1 MAAHIENKGVS
12 VLNQT
17 GLAQKFGAV
26 TGHVRISARQVDIN
40 AMRIPAGEAHLL
52 LGADLTVSASDD
64 ALAKLNHEH
73 SYAVINHT
81 LSSTAEFTHNPDAEF
96 PLGEMEQTIA
106 GEIKD
111 GRSHFVDATTIAS
124 RLLGDAIFANFFLL
138 GVAYQQ
144 GLIPIGAT
152 AIAEAIE
159 LNGVAVEL
167 NRQAFLWGRRYAE
180 DAAGVCREAGI
191 DQDQVADSDNESL
204 DDLITRCQTNLIGY
218 QDQAY
223 ADRYLRLVERVRQQE
238 NELQPQLTDAVL
250 PLTTAVAQSY
260 HKLLAYKD
268 EYEVAR
274 LYSNGDFEKSLAAQF
289 EGDYRLRFHLAP
301 PLLAKRDRASGKPLK
316 REFGGWILGLFGL
329 LARFKGLRGGALD
342 IFGYTAERKL
352 ERGLITQYEQ
362 DIDVILGQVTPQNL
376 VCAVE
381 MASLPLKMRGFGH
394 VKLANI
400 EQAKR
405 RGELLSRQLSG
416 RDLALELFTP

>member
-1 MAAHIENKGVS
+1 
-12 VLNQT
+12 
-17 GLAQKFGAV
+17 
-26 TGHVRISARQVDIN
+26 
-40 AMRIPAGEAHLL
+40 
-52 LGADLTVSASDD
+52 
-64 ALAKLNHEH
+64 
-73 SYAVINHT
+73 
-81 LSSTAEFTHNPDAEF
+81 
-96 PLGEMEQTIA
+96 
-106 GEIKD
+106 
-111 GRSHFVDATTIAS
+111 
-124 RLLGDAIFANFFLL
+124 
-138 GVAYQQ
+138 
-144 GLIPIGAT
+144 
-152 AIAEAIE
+152 
-159 LNGVAVEL
+159 VEL
-167 NRQAFLWGRRYAE
+167 NRQAFLWGGRYAD
-180 DAAGVCREAGI
+180 DAASVCREAGI
-191 DQDQVADSDNESL
+191 DQEHAADQAADSDNESL
-204 DDLITRCQTNLIGY
+204 DDLITRCQTNLIDY

-223 ADRYLRLVERVRQQE
+223 ADRYLRLVKRVRQHE
-238 NELQPQLTDAVL
+238 CEQPLTAAVL

-301 PLLAKRDRASGKPLK
+301 PLLAKRDPASGKPLK

-329 LARFKGLRGGALD
+329 LAKFKGLRGGTLD

-376 VCAVE
+376 AIAVE

-416 RDLALELFTP
+416 RDLAVELFTP